1 MRYHKYK
8 DYNQYVEKQTRWN
21 KIKEDWV
28 WVWDGTIKSVAED
41 YGDDPAPKFI
51 LCHGT
56 RGGWEQKYFKEC
68 YPDAEVLGTEISETA
83 TKYEMTIQ
91 QDFTKPVEGW
101 IGRAD
106 IVYSNSIDHTI
117 DIHTTLQ
124 TWREQLSEDGTMY
137 LEIGNQV
144 WGGRPSESD
153 PLAITEEEFSECL
166 YANRLKIEL
175 WWETEA
181 LKHRPRSSDKE
192 TVVTSKVFALKPY

>member
-8 DYNQYVEKQTRWN
+8 DYEDYVSQQTKYN
-21 KIKEDWV
+21 KRKEDWI
-28 WVWDGTIKSVAED
+28 WVWDETIKAVAED

-91 QDFTKPVEGW
+91 HDFTKPIEGW
-101 IGRAD
+101 VGKAD

-124 TWREQLSEDGTMY
+124 TWRDQLSEDGTMY
-137 LEIGNQV
+137 LELGDQC
-144 WGGRPSESD
+144 WGGSPSESD
-153 PLAITEEEFSECL
+153 PLGIREDEFNECL
-166 YANRLKIEL
+166 YANRLKIEFY
-175 WWETEA
+175 WKTEA
-181 LKHRPRSSDKE
+181 LKHRPRSGDQEHIVK
-192 TVVTSKVFALKPY
+192 SKVFALKPY